1 MTTMAAAPDAI
12 KIPARLLAAA
22 GEALDG
28 DRWQTGLAKRLNLN
42 ARTTQR
48 WAEAA
53 REDRDYLVSRTLL
66 EAIAGHLEHKFSTG
80 YRTFEQVK
88 AVLWDL

>member
-1 MTTMAAAPDAI
+1 MAAAPDAI
-12 KIPARLLAAA
+12 TVPAKLLAAA

-28 DRWQTGLAKRLNLN
+28 ERWQTGLAKRLNLN
-42 ARTTQR
+42 GRTTQR

-53 REDRDYLVSRTLL
+53 REDRGYQVSRSLL
-66 EAIAGHLEHKFSTG
+66 EDIARELERKFSAG

-88 AVLWDL
+88 AVIDA